1 MQNKPILNIRALR
14 IQRGLKQYQLAKLIG
29 VRQGRIS
36 DYESGKKSPSVER
49 LPVIAA
55 ALGVE
60 IGDLFVPNEN

>member
-1 MQNKPILNIRALR
+1 MQNKPILNIKELR
-14 IQRGLKQYQLAKLIG
+14 IQRGLKQYQLAEMIG

-49 LPVIAA
+49 LPTIAA

-60 IGDLFVPNEN
+60 ISDLFLLNEN